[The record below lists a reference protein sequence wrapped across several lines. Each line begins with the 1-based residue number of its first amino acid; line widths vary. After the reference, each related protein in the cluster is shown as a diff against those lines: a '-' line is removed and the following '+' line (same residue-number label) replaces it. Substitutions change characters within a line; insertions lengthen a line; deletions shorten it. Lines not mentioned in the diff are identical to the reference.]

1 MKSTKSN
8 VPFTSLRWRPEN
20 AIFKTRN
27 IFTTVNA
34 DGEIQTWHLTSG
46 KCLSTMKDDNKNVID
61 KQLFCVDYKSDGTK
75 IAVCGS
81 EPIVRRCLFR

>member
-1 MKSTKSN
+1 MFSTKPG
-8 VPFTSLRWRPEN
+8 VPFSYVRWRPEN
-20 AIFKTRN
+20 SNFKTKN

-46 KCLSTMKDDNKNVID
+46 KCLSTIKDDSKNTID
-61 KQLFCVDYKSDGTK
+61 KQLYCVDYNSDGSK

-81 EPIVRRCLFR
+81 EPIVINSFI